1 MAMLAVMVI
10 TMGLAGALGVT
21 FRTIAPVVTA
31 DGAEGFVTRGW
42 VWDMGPAIPWL
53 VTQAVGS
60 TIAVFM
66 LIKAYQVGEPSYVA
80 VFEYSVMIFGPLFAF
95 VAFGQTI
102 GAFQISGILMIAA
115 AGLLLGWR
123 ASRSSEQQ
131 KVA

>member
-10 TMGLAGALGVT
+10 TLGLAGAMGLT
-21 FRTIAPVVTA
+21 FLTISPVVTA

-95 VAFGQTI
+95 VAFRQTI